1 MLRNQLSEAAHLQ
14 PPVEPKDGNTEE
26 DGLGVAEPRA
36 ASRSPSKGRSLSLS
50 DRGPPTLSPSPKF
63 REPEKRKS
71 KDDSAITESPT
82 TPRRPVFPPR
92 GLSLQMPARDL
103 MSPNTSAYISRVPL
117 SPKLDH
123 SQTYGSP
130 TSVLPRRSRG
140 LDFSRA
146 ATNLHHSTL
155 AEQSSPDSSP
165 TIGGRA
171 MNIPNR
177 KNGVHYT
184 SGSDAMTNNP
194 SSLWST
200 MANADRVGISSSLGS
215 VKMMGSDSSSNSSD
229 DDDLDLM
236 DADDIDD
243 SILTT
248 PQIGKMS
255 TPFGAIPQPSP
266 GSGWMGQSPAV
277 SSLMNFQR
285 ARYRHGKSKSSSSG
299 CGSGMRSRSSKSPP
313 TMRNMEH
320 MNLNRDMASDGPR
333 SRRESISWA
342 ANQLNISGS
351 ESDDGTLKSTLEN
364 ADGLPVT
371 PGRDG
376 QRGVIRRAVTRRGN
390 MLPKT
395 KGFARIRA
403 ALAEEGAPVETEVR
417 REAEV
422 VRQTREADVELEPT
436 RHPSL
441 STTTTSQSSP
451 NLGPTTQELLEGI
464 PEDDMMAD
472 ISSGFSSSF
481 QQHAMRNSKG
491 KEFWDTFAD
500 EKNRTPPPPQFL
512 PRGSIAVSDD
522 AMIDSPTPS
531 IPRTTSTSE
540 NHTSSPSRSSTPQ
553 SGTLPTTAEI
563 TQKVNKKRR
572 RDDDFDPTS
581 FKRRAVSPGMSVH
594 NSPVI
599 QSPMQRDVT
608 PWGARPP
615 SNGETGKVGGNG
627 GPHKRVGFQ
636 GMVDTNDS
644 LMKMNIE

>member
-1 MLRNQLSEAAHLQ
+1 MLSSQLSENILAKMES
-14 PPVEPKDGNTEE
+14 VEDKGKERAS
-26 DGLGVAEPRA
+26 GPRA
-36 ASRSPSKGRSLSLS
+36 ISRSPSKARSLS
-50 DRGPPTLSPSPKF
+50 DGGPPSLIPSPKF
-63 REPEKRKS
+63 KEPEKRKS
-71 KDDSAITESPT
+71 KDDSAIGDSPT
-82 TPRRPVFPPR
+82 TPRRPAFVR
-92 GLSLQMPARDL
+92 GLSLQMPPRDL
-103 MSPNTSAYISRVPL
+103 MSPSTSAYITRVPL

-177 KNGVHYT
+177 KNGLHF
-184 SGSDAMTNNP
+184 SSNSESMNHSSA
-194 SSLWST
+194 SLWST
-200 MANADRVGISSSLGS
+200 MANDRMTASSSLGS
-215 VKMMGSDSSSNSSD
+215 VNMMVSDSSASSSD
-229 DDDLDLM
+229 DDDLM

-248 PQIGKMS
+248 PQVNKLS
-255 TPFGAIPQPSP
+255 TPFGAIPVNSP
-266 GSGWMGQSPAV
+266 GGAWAAHSPAV

-285 ARYRHGKSKSSSSG
+285 ARLRHGKSRKSSSSG
-299 CGSGMRSRSSKSPP
+299 STNSMISPSSKSPS
-313 TMRNMEH
+313 TARVESLGNGYFGG
-320 MNLNRDMASDGPR
+320 RDIQGDGMR

-342 ANQLNISGS
+342 ANQLHISAGS

-364 ADGLPVT
+364 VDGMPIT

-403 ALAEEGAPVETEVR
+403 ALAEESAPVETEVR

-422 VRQTREADVELEPT
+422 VRQTRESDMDLEPT
-436 RHPSL
+436 RHPST
-441 STTTTSQSSP
+441 SAATTTQSSP
-451 NLGPTTQELLEGI
+451 SMEATTQDSLEGI
-464 PEDDMMAD
+464 PEDDIMAD
-472 ISSGFSSSF
+472 VSQSLSSSF
-481 QQHAMRNSKG
+481 KQHAMRNSKG
-491 KEFWDTFAD
+491 KEFWDTFTD
-500 EKNRTPPPPQFL
+500 DNSRTPPPPFH
-512 PRGSIAVSDD
+512 PRGSSSGISED
-522 AMIDSPTPS
+522 ISLDSPCFSAPPS
-531 IPRTTSTSE
+531 QLFPVSS
-540 NHTSSPSRSSTPQ
+540 NSDQQGSSPSRSSTPQ
-553 SGTLPTTAEI
+553 QGTGPTTAEI
-563 TQKVNKKRR
+563 TRKVNNKRR

-594 NSPVI
+594 NSPVM

-608 PWGARPP
+608 PWGSRPP
-615 SNGETGKVGGNG
+615 SNGEANKIGTNG
-627 GPHKRVGFQ
+627 GPTKRVGFQ
-636 GMVDTNDS
+636 GMVDTNDG
-644 LMKMNIE
+644 LMKMSIE